1 MTETIAGE
9 VVHGEN
15 LEVVRTLP
23 DGLADL
29 IYLDPPFNT
38 GRSRRHQAIRTVR
51 DDEAG
56 DRTGFGGRRYRTEP
70 LGDAATY
77 RDRFDDYLGFLEP
90 RLREARRLLAD
101 DGSLYVHLDYR
112 EVHYVKVLLDE
123 IFGRDCF
130 VNEVIWAWDYGARSK
145 KRWPTKHDNILF
157 YVKDPDAYFFD
168 IEAVDR
174 IPYMAP
180 GLVGPEKASRGKLP
194 TDTWWHT
201 IVSPTGR
208 EKTGY
213 PTQKPIGVVERIVRA
228 SSRPGDLVL
237 DFFAGSG
244 TTGAAAL
251 KHGRRFLLVDE
262 NPAAI
267 EVMGKRFADRSDVRF
282 RRHVEREG
290 AAQDPIGR

>member
-1 MTETIAGE
+1 MSVTPPPVGE
-9 VVHGEN
+9 IVHGEN
-15 LEVVRTLP
+15 LEFVRTLP
-23 DGLADL
+23 DGLAQL

-38 GRSRRHQAIRTVR
+38 GRSRRRQPLRTIR
-51 DDEAG
+51 DDEG
-56 DRTGFGGRRYRTEP
+56 DRIGFGGHRYRTER
-70 LGDAATY
+70 LGEASGY

-90 RLREARRLLAD
+90 RLREAKRLLAH

-123 IFGRDCF
+123 IFGRECF
-130 VNEVIWAWDYGARSK
+130 VNEVIWAWDFGARSK
-145 KRWPTKHDNILF
+145 RRWPTKHDNILF
-157 YVKDPDAYFFD
+157 YAKDPEAYFFD
-168 IEAVDR
+168 IEAVER

-180 GLVGPEKASRGKLP
+180 TLVGPQKAARGKLP

-201 IVSPTGR
+201 IVSPTGK

-213 PTQKPIGVVERIVRA
+213 PTQKPLGVIERIVKA
-228 SSRPGDLVL
+228 SSRPDDLVL

-267 EVMGKRFADRSDVRF
+267 EVMGKRFADRSDVLI
-282 RRHVEREG
+282 RRH
-290 AAQDPIGR
+290 P